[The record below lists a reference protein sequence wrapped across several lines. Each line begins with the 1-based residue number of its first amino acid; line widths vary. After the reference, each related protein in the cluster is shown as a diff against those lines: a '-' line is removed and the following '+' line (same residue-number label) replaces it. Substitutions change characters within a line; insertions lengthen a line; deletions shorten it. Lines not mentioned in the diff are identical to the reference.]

1 MSSDV
6 SLPSI
11 EVDGWVANV
20 LWRSSNVSR
29 AWCDIH
35 ISQRLVFLAFS
46 LRMIFMAHV
55 SIWWDEDFLNS
66 GKGVTWTGCHGK
78 KPAHIGVCCQLIY
91 LLRPTKCYLKALSVL
106 LRSMCMNPIRI
117 GWSSV
122 QEIGGV
128 WQINRAQSTP
138 WPNGHGHCWF
148 GPPWFTIKS
157 NLSLLGKFGLV
168 STNLHG
174 RYRFRLYLV
183 WQLHDSVY
191 GLQMNI
197 FPFKCACLP
206 FVGMEFNP

>member
-1 MSSDV
+1 MIEYCMPITLRWLLSPGLMEQIRPHWNSQQTEENEALPDTRHTASRVSVMSSDV
-6 SLPSI
+6 SLLSI

-46 LRMIFMAHV
+46 LRMIFMAHI

-106 LRSMCMNPIRI
+106 LRVC
-117 GWSSV
+117 
-122 QEIGGV
+122 V
-128 WQINRAQSTP
+128 WI
-138 WPNGHGHCWF
+138 
-148 GPPWFTIKS
+148 
-157 NLSLLGKFGLV
+157 
-168 STNLHG
+168 
-174 RYRFRLYLV
+174 
-183 WQLHDSVY
+183 QLELDEVVCRKLEDSD
-191 GLQMNI
+191 
-197 FPFKCACLP
+197 K
-206 FVGMEFNP
+206 